1 MKFEFTTDI
10 KNHSQIYVSKRH
22 PTYLCCMSNEDIKK
36 YIIECVRVE
45 LNEAND
51 QLRTSNEKIKK
62 LKTENK
68 EQEKSIEELQIK
80 NRKYEKDI
88 EELQMECIRHEKII
102 DEYEADIEGYQVDTE
117 TFETEIDEH
126 EKKEKELQIVIAE
139 YEKKEKEL
147 QIVIAEQKK
156 EIYNYEESINWDENE
171 MINLK
176 DENKKYEH
184 LFTVLKKVVKICE
197 PGYLGN
203 YVSEI
208 RNVLSEEKTKETVI
222 SEELEILEE
231 TEISE
236 GLKILEE
243 LEKTKKQVSYLEN
256 LIKTQQDLSKENK
269 KQIKLY
275 KKSSVA
281 MSDKQ

>member
-1 MKFEFTTDI
+1 
-10 KNHSQIYVSKRH
+10 
-22 PTYLCCMSNEDIKK
+22 
-36 YIIECVRVE
+36 
-45 LNEAND
+45 
-51 QLRTSNEKIKK
+51 
-62 LKTENK
+62 
-68 EQEKSIEELQIK
+68 
-80 NRKYEKDI
+80 
-88 EELQMECIRHEKII
+88 MECIRHEKII

-139 YEKKEKEL
+139 HEKKEKEL
-147 QIVIAEQKK
+147 QMVIAEHEKKEKELQMVIAEQKK

-208 RNVLSEEKTKETVI
+208 RNVLSEKETEETEI

-236 GLKILEE
+236 GLNILEE

>member
-126 EKKEKELQIVIAE
+126 EKKEKELQMVIAE

-208 RNVLSEEKTKETVI
+208 RNVLSEEETEETEI